1 MVLSRYILKEH
12 LGPFVFGFVLIVF
25 ILIMDVVL
33 QFLDQVLGKGLALGP
48 AAQLFLFNLA
58 WIIALAVPM
67 AVLVAVLMAFGR
79 LAADSEV
86 LAVQACGISF
96 IRALLPV
103 LVAAGV
109 LTVLMI
115 LFNDRVL
122 PDWNHQARNISANL
136 QRRKAALVL
145 KEKEGVFIHDLGT
158 YSLLIREVDGET
170 NRLGGITLYDSR
182 GSGPPATLHA
192 PSGQV
197 EILGDGTYIRL
208 TLFDG
213 EFHRIEDREAP
224 RFSRGSFQRQD
235 IHIADPQRAFEEYR
249 SAYRSDREMGI
260 AAMYGKVE
268 EHRADLERTNFL
280 VDSTAQVLA
289 FWVEEKPRPFIE
301 GESDPPPI
309 LYGGGSGPGAGEQ
322 TDSLRA
328 RQQRSLE
335 EQLKR
340 HRQLRDN
347 RVKRIDEFLVEIHK
361 KFSIPF
367 ACLVFVLVGAPVGAL
382 IRRRGAAVSVG
393 VSLLFFLVYW
403 MFLIGGEELADRD
416 FIAPAL
422 AMWAPNIA
430 FGALGLILISK
441 AGGRQKGGRDR

>member
-1 MVLSRYILKEH
+1 M
-12 LGPFVFGFVLIVF
+12 GPFVFGFVLIVF

-33 QFLDQVLGKGLALGP
+33 QFLDQVLGKGLALIP

-79 LAADSEV
+79 LAADGEV

-96 IRALLPV
+96 LRTLLPV
-103 LVAAGV
+103 LVAAAV
-109 LTVLMI
+109 LTGLMI

-158 YSLLIREVDGET
+158 YSLLIRQVDEQA
-170 NRLGGITLYDSR
+170 NRLGGITVYDAR
-182 GSGPPATLHA
+182 GPGPPSTLHA

-197 EILGDGTYIRL
+197 QILGEGTYIRL
-208 TLFDG
+208 SLFDG
-213 EFHRIEDREAP
+213 EFHRIEDSAAP
-224 RFSRGSFQRQD
+224 RFSRGTFKRQD
-235 IHIADPQRAFEEYR
+235 IHIADPQRAFEDYR

-260 AAMYGKVE
+260 GAMYRKVE
-268 EHRADLERTNFL
+268 ENRADLQRANFL
-280 VDSTAQVLA
+280 VDSTAQVLVLSNDEA
-289 FWVEEKPRPFIE
+289 PRVLADS
-301 GESDPPPI
+301 GTGSAAM
-309 LYGGGSGPGAGEQ
+309 LYGGDETVLSQERA
-322 TDSLRA
+322 DSLQA
-328 RQQRSLE
+328 RRQRRLE
-335 EQLKR
+335 EELER

-347 RVKRIDEFLVEIHK
+347 RIKRIDEFLVEIHK

-367 ACLVFVLVGAPVGAL
+367 ACMVFVLVGAPVGVL

-403 MFLIGGEELADRD
+403 MFLISGEELADRD
-416 FIAPAL
+416 YMPPAL

-430 FGALGLILISK
+430 FGALGLVLIRR
-441 AGGRQKGGRDR
+441 AGGGHQRRGGRGR